1 MKEEFE
7 NLVRV
12 LQEYGNE
19 VQELYKQKLANDD
32 ATASGELINSVKYIY
47 EQNGNSYSVSLSLK
61 EYWKYVEY
69 GRKAGGKFPP
79 PQAIRKWIEVKPILP
94 RPLKNG
100 KLPTLNQLTFLIS
113 RKIAEQGIRPRN
125 ILEKTLEEI
134 NKEYDNKISEAL
146 AIDLSNSLNEVFA
159 LIVRR

>member
-79 PQAIRKWIEVKPILP
+79 AQAIRKWIEIKPILP

-146 AIDLSNSLNEVFA
+146 TIDLSNSLNEVFA

>member
-47 EQNGNSYSVSLSLK
+47 EQNGNSFSVSLSLK

-69 GRKAGGKFPP
+69 GRKPGGKFPP

-146 AIDLSNSLNEVFA
+146 TIDLSNSLNEVFA

>member
-69 GRKAGGKFPP
+69 GRKLGGKFPP

-146 AIDLSNSLNEVFA
+146 TIDLSNSLNEVFA